1 MNARRPTFGAMP
13 SRNGVGIDL
22 LADPTRR
29 KIVALLALGQ
39 FRPAKIAAQLG
50 LSRPAISRQLR
61 LLLNARLI
69 SRRRYFLDR
78 RGWMYFIDP
87 QMLGQVTAWLAG
99 TEVGRK
105 FPTYRD
111 RERWVQ
117 AMVPREWNDLEPGES
132 GGS

>member
-1 MNARRPTFGAMP
+1 MS
-13 SRNGVGIDL
+13 SRNGEGIDL

-29 KIVALLALGQ
+29 KIVSLLALGQ

-50 LSRPAISRQLR
+50 LSRPSISRQLR
-61 LLLNARLI
+61 LLLDARLI

-87 QMLGQVTAWLAG
+87 RMHGQITAWLAG

-105 FPTYRD
+105 FPSYRD
-111 RERWVQ
+111 REKWVH
-117 AMVPREWNDLEPGES
+117 AMVPREWNDLDLAPGTEQNELQRS
-132 GGS
+132 PGS

>member
-1 MNARRPTFGAMP
+1 MP

-29 KIVALLALGQ
+29 KIMALFALGQ

-99 TEVGRK
+99 TEIGRK
-105 FPTYRD
+105 FPTYQD
-111 RERWVQ
+111 RERWIRP
-117 AMVPREWNDLEPGES
+117 MVPHERNEFEPGLQGEE
-132 GGS
+132 GPKPKGAL